1 LSQIA
6 SILIWVIDVF
16 RVVLL
21 CRIILDWIRA
31 YNPRFSP
38 KGIFLVLAELA
49 YTLTDWAIKPMAKLI
64 KPIKVGGGYLDL
76 SVLALFI
83 ILIILDSLLITVI

>member
-1 LSQIA
+1 
-6 SILIWVIDVF
+6 
-16 RVVLL
+16 
-21 CRIILDWIRA
+21 
-31 YNPRFSP
+31 
-38 KGIFLVLAELA
+38 
-49 YTLTDWAIKPMAKLI
+49 MAKLI